1 MLGYISRRFLIFI
14 PTLILLSML
23 LFLGLEAG
31 PGDAASFMINP
42 EFPSDQVERIREELG
57 LNQPLRSDT

>member
-31 PGDAASFMINP
+31 PGDAASIRNP
-42 EFPSDQVERIREELG
+42 PRIKWSASARSSASTNLS
-57 LNQPLRSDT
+57 RSDT